1 MQLIDGI
8 LIVLET
14 INISIANILELYYAL
29 LLGKEI
35 YKMKLPQ
42 QSECLLSES
51 EIDNKTELTD
61 ILSDQIGPIASK
73 DHVIF
78 YSNVPETSIMCADTS
93 KQINSNNSVRYLNAI
108 IPYAPSGKKLFILI
122 IVSTIFIVVK

>member
-8 LIVLET
+8 LIVLEI

-35 YKMKLPQ
+35 YKMKIPQ

-51 EIDNKTELTD
+51 EVDNKTELAG
-61 ILSDQIGPIASK
+61 ILSDQTGPIASK

-78 YSNVPETSIMCADTS
+78 YSNIPETSIMCADTC
-93 KQINSNNSVRYLNAI
+93 KEINSNNSVKYLKTI
-108 IPYAPSGKKLFILI
+108 IFCALFDKKLFMLI
-122 IVSTIFIVVK
+122 IVNTIFIVVK